1 VHSSGSPSPAPPAAP
16 DAPEPR
22 FENFTVAY
30 SESGTVIPSFYP
42 GGATL
47 TEARVG
53 HPLAKVEADE
63 ASRVHA
69 EATP

>member
-1 VHSSGSPSPAPPAAP
+1 MNDGTPKS
-16 DAPEPR
+16 EPR

-42 GGATL
+42 GGVTL

-53 HPLAKVEADE
+53 HPLAKVKAIEESRIEAPPG
-63 ASRVHA
+63 RKKR
-69 EATP
+69 